1 MQTAVIVPTLDEA
14 ENILPLVAQIEQTGL
29 PFSEIVFVDDGS
41 SDRTREIIRGLSQA
55 HPVRLLTR
63 EGGERGLAGAIIAGA
78 QVSAAD
84 VFIVMDADLSHPP
97 EKMSALLAPVL
108 SGEADLVIGSR
119 YVAGGATPDWPL
131 WRRAMSRVASLLA
144 FPLTGVHDSMCG
156 FFVVRRECLLQFA
169 TNATGFKI
177 AFEMLVRGRR
187 KLRVREVPIVF
198 RDRQRGKSKMSMS
211 EAVRFAREWSR
222 AVARRIFQG
231 SAAAGTPVA
240 PRQSSI
246 VTPK

>member
-14 ENILPLVAQIEQTGL
+14 ENILPLVEQIEQTGL
-29 PFSEIVFVDDGS
+29 PFTEIVFVDDGS
-41 SDRTREIIRGLSQA
+41 SDGTRKIIRDLSQSHA
-55 HPVRLLTR
+55 VRLLTR
-63 EGGERGLAGAIIAGA
+63 ERGERGLAGAIIAGA
-78 QVSAAD
+78 NVSAAD
-84 VFIVMDADLSHPP
+84 AFIVMDADLSHPP
-97 EKMSALLAPVL
+97 EKMTALLAPIL
-108 SGEADLVIGSR
+108 RDEADLVIGSR

-131 WRRAMSRVASLLA
+131 WRRAMSRIASLLA
-144 FPLTGVHDSMCG
+144 FPLTGVHDSMGG
-156 FFVVRRECLLQFA
+156 FFAVRRACLLQFA

-211 EAVRFAREWSR
+211 EAVRFARDWTR